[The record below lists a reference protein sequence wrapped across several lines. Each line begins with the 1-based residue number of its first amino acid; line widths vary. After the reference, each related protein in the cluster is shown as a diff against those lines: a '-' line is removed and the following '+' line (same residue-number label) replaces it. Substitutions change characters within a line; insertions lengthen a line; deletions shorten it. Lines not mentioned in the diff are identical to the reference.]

1 MNSRTIHMI
10 TDKDKQRILDLAAR
24 WMELAAQPVMAEP
37 KKLWQAVHDLKMVR
51 PTTLVETSS
60 VEGCVNRR
68 GEDQY
73 VKAVLKN
80 QLEENVPCS
89 TMLQSV

>member
-1 MNSRTIHMI
+1 
-10 TDKDKQRILDLAAR
+10 
-24 WMELAAQPVMAEP
+24 
-37 KKLWQAVHDLKMVR
+37 MVR